1 MKQAGSPMPA
11 ATNAAVNANGSATS
25 GSAIANGGAPSG
37 SVIATG
43 STTTGSTTT
52 GSTTTGS
59 VNTNGSIANEN
70 ASANPQHAALIALDW
85 GTTSLRAYLYDAAGE
100 VLATRASTAGIMNLP
115 RSAEQ
120 GGFDAAFDDACGAW
134 LDQAPAVPVIAAG
147 MVGSAQGWVE
157 APYVDAPANAD
168 ALVAGIVRVKAA
180 SGATLHIVPGV
191 LQRGEL
197 PNVMRGEETQIFGA
211 LGQES
216 GDSGESGAA
225 HSGKRALIGLPGTH
239 AKWAVVQAGRIERFH
254 TFMTGEVFAA
264 LREHTIL
271 GRTMVTPDRP
281 DTDAFLQGVNIARDK
296 GQSGLLATVFSSR
309 TLGLTGQLS
318 REQQPDYLSGLLI
331 GHELAGLEAALTQ
344 QQTSLAG
351 QHLRLIGNEALCE
364 RYRLALAQF
373 GCTHAELV
381 KHATERG
388 LWRVAAQAGLVNPA
402 PQAARAG

>member
-1 MKQAGSPMPA
+1 MKQAGSPTPA
-11 ATNAAVNANGSATS
+11 VSHAARGPV
-25 GSAIANGGAPSG
+25 GADH
-37 SVIATG
+37 AR
-43 STTTGSTTT
+43 
-52 GSTTTGS
+52 
-59 VNTNGSIANEN
+59 
-70 ASANPQHAALIALDW
+70 AALIALDW
-85 GTTSLRAYLYDAAGE
+85 GTTSLRAYLYDASGN

-134 LDQAPAVPVIAAG
+134 LEHAPGVPVIAAG
-147 MVGSAQGWVE
+147 MVGSAQGWLE
-157 APYVDAPANAD
+157 APYVDTPASAE
-168 ALVAGIVRVKAA
+168 ALVVGIVRVEAA
-180 SGATLHIVPGV
+180 CGVTLHIVPGV

-211 LGQES
+211 LGEEAS
-216 GDSGESGAA
+216 ATNAANSTDSAR
-225 HSGKRALIGLPGTH
+225 RALIGLPGTH

-271 GRTMVTPDRP
+271 GRTMLTPDRP
-281 DTDAFLQGVNIARDK
+281 DTGAFLHGVNIAREK
-296 GQSGLLATVFSSR
+296 GQAGVLATIFSAR

-331 GHELAGLEAALTQ
+331 GHELAGLDAVLVQ
-344 QQTSLAG
+344 QQSALAG
-351 QHLRLIGNEALCE
+351 QSLRLIGNEALCE

-373 GCTHAELV
+373 GCVQAELV

-388 LWRVAAQAGLVNPA
+388 LWRVASQAGLVKPA
-402 PQAARAG
+402 AQAARAG